1 MTKNKKNKNKSKA
14 ALAVVEKRRKEKL
27 IKESYLAFPVQ
38 SRYYESEPDCF
49 GQILL
54 TMLAMPSTPIY
65 EGQTLMDAFA
75 VCTST
80 TNFTKISME

>member
-1 MTKNKKNKNKSKA
+1 MVAGTGFGSDPTKIAIEVGGLSCDV
-14 ALAVVEKRRKEKL
+14 LAVLPSGVR
-27 IKESYLAFPVQ
+27 
-38 SRYYESEPDCF
+38 CF
-49 GQILL
+49 K
-54 TMLAMPSTPIY
+54 LAMPSTPIY